1 MMATSHGR
9 RTAGRPA
16 QASRA
21 SRRQNWEISKRPIAS
36 CSDIRDCIIRELD
49 SMHEDNDGIKGR
61 YDRRQVDYLM
71 YMCDGYTMACNKG
84 HLISATAICREYG
97 LDITFS
103 DAFKP
108 SGDKIPYSIIR
119 YVCRRYGN
127 MSAVSLDVKFRRSL
141 MWKATSFNEKVVDM
155 LTKSYF
161 IDESR
166 SMNED
171 KAFYKMIADIAEEQE
186 AEIKETESQASEN
199 ADDMKTDTEN
209 NPKDNYGKEELLA

>member
-1 MMATSHGR
+1 
-9 RTAGRPA
+9 
-16 QASRA
+16 
-21 SRRQNWEISKRPIAS
+21 
-36 CSDIRDCIIRELD
+36 
-49 SMHEDNDGIKGR
+49 
-61 YDRRQVDYLM
+61 
-71 YMCDGYTMACNKG
+71 
-84 HLISATAICREYG
+84 
-97 LDITFS
+97 
-103 DAFKP
+103 
-108 SGDKIPYSIIR
+108 
-119 YVCRRYGN
+119 
-127 MSAVSLDVKFRRSL
+127 